1 MRPLKTLALA
11 LLLLSGCGR
20 LKESSFPT
28 GSQTLITAAD
38 GQSLLVVDTDA
49 GLVARYGVDDE
60 SVTTVLVGSEPSR
73 LARSGNRVFV
83 TLRGERAIA
92 VLEDREGVLVLQKKV
107 STGAEPIGIVAGEN
121 GTRVFVALSLEDEVH
136 ELDGTSLKVLRK
148 WTVPGQPSWLALHPS
163 GRSLFVG
170 SAIGGH
176 LTWIDL
182 KAGVA
187 KQLDLPEHSG
197 RENVSLT
204 RRVTGDPWISAD
216 GRKLAVPA
224 LYVDNTTVV
233 EEPGEEGATRSNSGY
248 ASTGMALSVVNPGVV
263 LVPLDRTGKPKM
275 SDAATVFVADFSKMQ
290 NNARG
295 TVAVRSYL
303 SSVTMS
309 PDGLLMLA
317 TMEASQT
324 VVALSTVPIFPN
336 QSLCDFCGSFDS
348 GFEGGRVPFADT
360 GVQVSTIGDSGVV
373 EDTASFKDTGFF
385 FDTGRFSTTSPQ
397 EGGFAKSPTVFI
409 GTDAG
414 PRGAAFTRDGRA
426 FVHSFLDHTVAP
438 VNQAKLRTSIENQFE
453 RGETLSMTYKVER
466 GVQVA
471 APSLDYAVETGR
483 RLFYSAINSS
493 MAAAGA
499 GISCSTCHF
508 DGRNDGM
515 TWALEHGGRQTP
527 SLAGKVSLTTPVTWT
542 DNVESAMAEAE
553 ITSAGPMGGEGLDE
567 TQSLQIGAYIDWIR
581 DADVPLKGS
590 DSPAVLRGQEIFERP
605 DVGCAECHSGPLYT
619 DNESHDMLGL
629 TGVNTPTLI
638 GIAATAP
645 FLHDGSAATLR
656 ALLEGAAAGAM
667 GDTSDLSVLELD
679 DLEAFLGSL

>member
-1 MRPLKTLALA
+1 MRPLETLVLA
-11 LLLLSGCGR
+11 LLILSGCGR

-28 GSQTLITAAD
+28 GSQTLITSAD
-38 GQSLLVVDTDA
+38 GKALLVVDTDA
-49 GLVARYGVDDE
+49 GLVARYGVDDG
-60 SVTTVLVGSEPSR
+60 SVTKVLVGSEPSR
-73 LARSGNRVFV
+73 LARSGSRVFV
-83 TLRGERAIA
+83 TLRGERSIA
-92 VLEDREGVLVLQKKV
+92 VLEDSSDGLVLKKKV

-182 KAGVA
+182 KGGVA
-187 KQLDLPEHSG
+187 SQLDLPEHSG

-204 RRVTGDPWISAD
+204 RRVTGDPWISAN

-233 EEPGEEGATRSNSGY
+233 QDPDEEGKSRSSSGY
-248 ASTGMALSVVNPGVV
+248 ASSGVALGVVNPGVV
-263 LVPLDRTGKPKM
+263 LVPLGRTGEPKM
-275 SDAATVFVADFSKMQ
+275 SDAGTVFVADFSEMQ
-290 NNARG
+290 NPAKG
-295 TVAVRSYL
+295 TVTVRSYL

-336 QSLCDFCGSFDS
+336 QSLCDGCESFDT
-348 GFEGGRVPFADT
+348 GFEGRTVPVMDTAADFD
-360 GVQVSTIGDSGVV
+360 GDESV
-373 EDTASFKDTGFF
+373 DTASFQDTGFF
-385 FDTGRFSTTSPQ
+385 FDTGGFRTTSPE
-397 EGGFAKSPTVFI
+397 EGGFAKSPAVFI

-414 PRGAAFTRDGRA
+414 PRGAAFTKDGRA
-426 FVHSFLDHTVAP
+426 YVHAFLDHTVEE
-438 VNQAKLRTSIENQFE
+438 VNQTRLRTQIESQFE
-453 RGETLSMTYKVER
+453 NGQTMSRSYSVDR
-466 GVQVA
+466 GVQIA
-471 APSLDYAVETGR
+471 APTLEADVEAGR
-483 RLFYSAINSS
+483 RLFYSAVSNS
-493 MAAAGA
+493 MAADGA

-508 DGRNDGM
+508 DGRNDGL
-515 TWALEHGGRQTP
+515 TWTFEHGGRQTP
-527 SLAGKVSLTTPVTWT
+527 SLAGSVSLTTPVTWT
-542 DNVESAMAEAE
+542 GNVESAMAEAE
-553 ITSAGPMGGEGLDE
+553 ITSEGRMGGEGLDAS
-567 TQSLQIGAYIDWIR
+567 QSLQIGAYIDWVR
-581 DADVPLKGS
+581 AADVPLKGS
-590 DSPAVLRGQEIFERP
+590 DAPAVLRGQEIFERSE
-605 DVGCAECHSGPLYT
+605 VGCADCHPAPLYT

-629 TGVNTPTLI
+629 TAVNTPTLV

-645 FLHDGSAATLR
+645 FLHDGSAPTLR
-656 ALLEGAAAGAM
+656 ALLTGVAAGAM
-667 GDTSDLSVLELD
+667 GDTSDLTVLELD